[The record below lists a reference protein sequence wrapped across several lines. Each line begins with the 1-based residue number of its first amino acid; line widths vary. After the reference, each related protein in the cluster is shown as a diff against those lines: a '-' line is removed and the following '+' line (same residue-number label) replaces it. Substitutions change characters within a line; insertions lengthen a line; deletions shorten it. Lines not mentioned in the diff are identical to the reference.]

1 MPEES
6 HTNSFGKE
14 KSIRENCIYS
24 SNSPHMPGQNKQG
37 MRNYNRAES
46 VPVPFKTT

>member
-24 SNSPHMPGQNKQG
+24 SNSNMPGKNKQG